1 MSTVRPPGADA
12 EIRNV
17 IGTYSQCVDDRRFDD
32 LRAVLADDFT
42 FDVGGDVVHGAGA
55 FIDRLSSR
63 PAPDHPRAHMTSNVV
78 VVVGANGDQAEATVD
93 LLYVGKGADG
103 TWTILSRARYDDDL
117 VKRDGRWLFR
127 SRRVRS

>member
-1 MSTVRPPGADA
+1 MSAREPGDDA

-42 FDVGGDVVHGAGA
+42 FDVGGDVVHGAAA
-55 FIDRLSSR
+55 FVERLSSR

-78 VVVGANGDQAEATVD
+78 VRVGAEGDHATTTVD
-93 LLYVGKGADG
+93 LLYVGRGADG
-103 TWTILSRARYDDDL
+103 TWTILSRARYDDEL